1 MKRVLFMA
9 IIIMSSYLLW
19 AENLTICY
27 QNGESEVIALE
38 DIAEI
43 YFDPTL
49 SVEEVVAE
57 IQKLPLKLLGNHPN
71 PFAPQAASRSS
82 ETKISYQLASEAEV
96 TITIYNSKGQKVKN
110 LCRQSE
116 TAGKHTISWNGKNEA
131 GNYVAAGVYFYN
143 VEVGK
148 ISQSK
153 KMLIIK

>member
-1 MKRVLFMA
+1 MKRVLFIA

-49 SVEEVVAE
+49 SVEEVAAE

-71 PFAPQAASRSS
+71 PFAPQAARSS
-82 ETKISYQLASEAEV
+82 ETKISYQLATAGQLK
-96 TITIYNSKGQKVKN
+96 ITIYNSKGQKVKD
-110 LCRQSE
+110 LADKQE
-116 TAGKHTISWNGKNEA
+116 VAGKHTIGWNGKDN
-131 GNYVAAGVYFYN
+131 GGSFVAAGVYFYN
-143 VEVGK
+143 VEVENV
-148 ISQSK
+148 SLSK
-153 KMLIIK
+153 KLLIIK